1 MSRRDFPW
9 AVAVALACLV
19 LWGAF
24 AAGELYI
31 GDSPELAGAAMDLGV
46 AHPPGYP
53 SFILVSH
60 LFLGL
65 GRGIDVT
72 PALAGNVLALL
83 AATLGAALLW
93 LGLRSFGLS
102 RIPALIGALAWVCGP
117 LITGQALTYEVH
129 ALQHL
134 LLGAAFFF
142 AARAVGGKDGEP
154 SPRDGLALCLVTG
167 LLFTNHYSAAV
178 LLPIIGWCLWRAF
191 RGVEPDKRALWSG
204 LAVAAFLIPLTAYLY
219 LPLRAGADQAFDYGM
234 VGNLPNLWAHLT
246 GKSYAYSFV
255 EGGRF
260 AAAFPAAGG
269 ILLDSIPWPLWALV
283 PLGLIEIFKKSKG
296 LAVAGLFTPVLIAA
310 VLFFYR
316 IVDPLDYLT
325 PLVMLAAVWTA
336 FGAEWVKERLGEK
349 KGLTATLAGVAL
361 ALGLGWWV
369 FSAATARRPLSGTI
383 TRAGAEDILR
393 ELTPGALYFGEGDD
407 ALFGPLEL
415 TAEGLRPDV
424 LVLDELGNLNRGPL
438 GPVYPT
444 LYGRARRDARDAFAR
459 RWAEAGC
466 ATHLSINVINPLLGI
481 GGQQPLGLTLRLA
494 YPDAPELDAV
504 NRPVLPDEPWR
515 FQRPGDLHRLAD
527 LTPDDPYL
535 GNGMGFTARLR
546 SLVADRLTF
555 RAVGALAV
563 DPLSPLG
570 PELLRRAV
578 ETAPASAVSL
588 SRVAQAAYRGAV
600 WGLCVLETGAPAA
613 DLPQILPDWFNP
625 TGGTVAFSER
635 LPEDPRSAV
644 VEGYLKIGTEAAEAG
659 RRYGATPESD
669 FLLALLDFGRG
680 DYAEARRLVD
690 GIRAPAE
697 TLAPLLNA
705 LRRELDARSGLDAGR
720 VN

>member
-1 MSRRDFPW
+1 MSRRDLGW
-9 AVAVALACLV
+9 AAAVALACLV
-19 LWGAF
+19 LWGSF
-24 AAGELYI
+24 AARELYI
-31 GDSPELAGAAMDLGV
+31 GDSPELAGAALDLGV

-65 GRGIDVT
+65 GRGLGVT

-83 AATLGAALLW
+83 AAALGAALLW
-93 LGLRSFGLS
+93 LGLRNFGLS
-102 RIPALIGALAWVCGP
+102 RIPALIGTLAWVCGP
-117 LITGQALTYEVH
+117 LVTGQTLTYEVH

-134 LLGAAFFF
+134 LLGVAFLF
-142 AARAVGGKDGEP
+142 AARAVGGKDGGP

-191 RGVEPDKRALWSG
+191 RGVEPDKRVLWAG
-204 LAVAAFLIPLTAYLY
+204 LAVAAFLIPLSAYLY
-219 LPLRAGADQAFDYGM
+219 LPLRAGADPAYDYGM
-234 VGNLPNLWAHLT
+234 VGNLPDLWAHLT

-255 EGGRF
+255 EGSRF

-283 PLGLIEIFKKSKG
+283 PLGLKEFFKRDRG
-296 LAVAGLFTPVLIAA
+296 LAVAGFFTPLLVAA
-310 VLFFYR
+310 VLCLYR
-316 IVDPLDYLT
+316 IVDPLDYLS

-336 FGAEWVKERLGEK
+336 FGAEWVRERLGEK
-349 KGLTATLAGVAL
+349 KKVGIVLAGIAL

-369 FSAATARRPLSGTI
+369 FSAATAERPLSGAI
-383 TRAGAEDILR
+383 TRAGAEDTLR
-393 ELTPGALYFGEGDD
+393 ELTPGVLYFGEGDD

-415 TAEGLRPDV
+415 TAEGFRPDA

-444 LYGRARRDARDAFAR
+444 LYGQARRDARDAFAR
-459 RWAEAGC
+459 RWAEGGG
-466 ATHLSINVINPLLGI
+466 ATHLSLNAIHPLLGI
-481 GGQQPLGLTLRLA
+481 GGQRPLGLTLRLA

-515 FQRPGDLHRLAD
+515 YQRPGDLHHLAD
-527 LTPDDPYL
+527 LTADDTYL

-546 SLVADRLTF
+546 SLVTDRLTF
-555 RAVGALAV
+555 RAVVALVA
-563 DPLSPLG
+563 DPLSSLG
-570 PELLRRAV
+570 PELLRQAV
-578 ETAPASAVSL
+578 ETAPASVVSL

-600 WGLCVLETGAPAA
+600 WGLCTLETGASAA
-613 DLPQILPDWFNP
+613 DLPEILPNWFGP
-625 TGGTVAFSER
+625 TGGAVAFSER
-635 LPEDPRSAV
+635 LPEDPRASV
-644 VEGYLKIGTEAAEAG
+644 VEEYLKIGTEAAEAG
-659 RRYGATPESD
+659 RRYGTTPESD
-669 FLLALLDFGRG
+669 FLLALLEFGRG
-680 DYAEARRLVD
+680 DYAPARRLAE
-690 GIRAPAE
+690 GIRSPSE

-705 LRRELDARSGLDAGR
+705 LRRELDARSGVDAGR
-720 VN
+720 AN